1 MAIIST
7 RIFDM
12 VCWKAGAD
20 TIELTPAISLFLF
33 YATGFDFVAS
43 HARLVGWKFDSNRG
57 RLAK

>member
-1 MAIIST
+1 
-7 RIFDM
+7 M